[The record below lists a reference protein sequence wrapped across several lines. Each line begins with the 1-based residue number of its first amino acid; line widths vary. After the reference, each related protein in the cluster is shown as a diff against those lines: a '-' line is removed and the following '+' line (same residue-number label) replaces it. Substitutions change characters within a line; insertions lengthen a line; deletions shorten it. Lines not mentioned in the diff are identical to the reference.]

1 MPIEF
6 VSYTAARHAAVE
18 RFNAKLAAGGSEWQ
32 FPPRERPPDAD
43 ELPTWTESFVAA
55 DGDEVYAGYIFKHQR
70 FLLEGEPFD
79 VCHLQLPLSLGQVD
93 GEFAQ
98 VSAALIFDVI
108 RRSSYVFS
116 LGLGAEDTQFAKL
129 LTAAGWRHI
138 TVPFHFSVKSP
149 NRFARNI
156 RLPPGRARLQRML
169 RLLGG
174 LRLAGLAFRVRGL
187 LGSRGR
193 PPRPAY
199 NSVREIPRFERFADD
214 LLEANAPS
222 YGLVADRS
230 AATLDL
236 LYPEGEERYLRLVVE
251 RGDAI
256 VGWAVVLDTQMR
268 DDKYFGDLRVGSL
281 ADCFASPEDAPAVV
295 AAADDFLSRRGVDIV
310 VSNQLHPA
318 WCAALEAAGYESG
331 PSNFFFYFS
340 EGLAERAGAVPN
352 WERQVHLNRG
362 DGEGPGHL

>member
-6 VSYTAARHAAVE
+6 VPYTSARRGAVE
-18 RFNAKLAAGGSEWQ
+18 RFNAKLSAGGSEWQ
-32 FPPRERPPDAD
+32 FPELEKPPDAD

-55 DGDEVYAGYIFKHQR
+55 DGDEVYAGYIFKHQA

-79 VCHLQLPLSLGQVD
+79 VSHLQLPLSLGQVD

-116 LGLGAEDTQFAKL
+116 LGLGGEDTQFAKL
-129 LTAAGWRHI
+129 LAAAGWKHI
-138 TVPFHFSVKSP
+138 TVPFYFSVKSP

-156 RLPPGRARLQRML
+156 RLPPGRARVEKVL
-169 RLLGG
+169 RLLGR

-199 NSVREIPRFERFADD
+199 DGVRGVPRFERSADE
-214 LLEANAPS
+214 LLAAHAPS
-222 YGLVADRS
+222 YGLVADRGS
-230 AATLDL
+230 CTLNL
-236 LYPEGEERYLRLVVE
+236 LYPEGEQRYLRLVVE
-251 RGDAI
+251 RDDAV
-256 VGWAVVLDTQMR
+256 VGWAVVLDTPMR

-281 ADCFASPEDAPAVV
+281 ADCFAAPEDAAAVV
-295 AAADDFLSRRGVDIV
+295 AAADDFLTRRGVDIV

-318 WCAALEAAGYESG
+318 WCAALESAGYESG

-340 EGLAERAGAVPN
+340 EGLAEHAAAVSS
-352 WERQVHLNRG
+352 WERRTHLNRG